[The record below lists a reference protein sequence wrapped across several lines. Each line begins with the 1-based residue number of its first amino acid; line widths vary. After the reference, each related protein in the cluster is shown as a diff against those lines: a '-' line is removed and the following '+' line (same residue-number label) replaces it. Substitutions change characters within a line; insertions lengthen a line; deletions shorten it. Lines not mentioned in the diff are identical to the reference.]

1 MRTINFGIDLGTTN
15 SLIAKYTSAGVEVFK
30 NPIGF
35 RDTLPSCVAFRGDR
49 IIIGDKARE
58 WLLKDPLN
66 VFAGFK
72 RKMGTSET
80 YYSPQNNNFFSPIQ
94 LSSYILSELKN
105 FIHST
110 ENPENIVITIPAS
123 FDTIQSNATKKA
135 GYEAGFKEVVLLQE
149 PIAASLA
156 FFNKQ
161 LDSETDG
168 KWLVYDLGGGT
179 YDVALIGIN
188 NGEMRVIDHQGDN
201 YLGGLDFDHSI
212 VMNIVLP
219 KLVQETQ
226 NTELASELNKHNG
239 KYEKLYYI
247 LLLKAEEAK
256 KELSNRKETAI
267 EFAYDI
273 EGTGTE
279 KEYYISITKEEF
291 NNCIKDRILS
301 TVEMIDTVVSRNNLR
316 FSDLKQIILI
326 GGSTYI
332 PYVRECIVEKTGLSV
347 NSSID
352 PTTAVVVGAAF
363 YAGNKS
369 CAVTVQEPS
378 AGARTADMEIQV
390 SYNKTTKDEEEY
402 VSAQIKNCPANGFFR
417 IIRDDGGFD
426 TGLKPLTPK
435 FGEFITVRKNVI
447 NDFTLKIIDAQKNE
461 LPAYTQKIQ
470 ITHGLFNVFGQ
481 PLPEDISLEI
491 DDIDNNTTKCQVIF
505 ERNSI
510 LPLLKTIYKEI
521 SKTIKKNTDDR
532 LIINLLE
539 GNHQAHPNTNKAIGV
554 IEIHAHQLQGDLVKG
569 SDVEIK
575 IEMSESR
582 DVSVNVNLL
591 LFDQKFGDVFSP
603 SEKHVSLAKLRDEIK
618 EIRNMLNIEIAKA
631 TQAEDYERA
640 GVLNEKTERLSEL
653 FYKAMDLKEN
663 DLSDLKYQI
672 DEQKRRLAQE
682 VYSNETNFKLI
693 EVKELYYQWRSI
705 LTGWFNYYDDIPK
718 HYITE
723 FEAMKEKEE
732 RAFFSNNFY
741 QIDGLEK
748 AQSRLINKVILGT
761 PSLMAV
767 YFNIY
772 ASKGPEEYTNYQ
784 AAKSAIARGE
794 KALDRK
800 NYDELKGILLQLF
813 SLTNQLI
820 DQNRIA
826 GTGLG

>member
-1 MRTINFGIDLGTTN
+1 MKTINFGIDLGTTN
-15 SLIAKYTSAGVEVFK
+15 SLIAKYTSTGVEVFK

-94 LSSYILSELKN
+94 LSSYVLSELKN
-105 FIHST
+105 FIHSA

-219 KLVQETQ
+219 KLVQETK
-226 NTELASELNKHNG
+226 NAELTSELNKHNG

-256 KELSNRKETAI
+256 KELSSRKETAI

-273 EGTGTE
+273 EGEGTE
-279 KEYYISITKEEF
+279 KEYYISITKDEF

-301 TVEMIDTVVSRNNLR
+301 TVEMIDAVVSRNNLR

-332 PYVRECIVEKTGLSV
+332 PYVRECIIEKTGLSV

-369 CAVTVQEPS
+369 CAVTIQEPTI
-378 AGARTADMEIQV
+378 AARTAEMEVQV

-426 TGLKPLTPK
+426 TGLKTLTPK

-447 NDFTLKIIDAQKNE
+447 NDFTLKILDAQKNE

-510 LPLLKTIYKEI
+510 LPLAKTIYKEI

-582 DVSVNVNLL
+582 DVSVNINLL

-603 SEKHVSLAKLRDEIK
+603 SEKHVSLTKLRDEIK

-682 VYSNETNFKLI
+682 VYSNETNFKLV
-693 EVKELYYQWRSI
+693 EVKELYYQWRSV
-705 LTGWFNYYDDIPK
+705 LMGWFNFYDDIPK

-748 AQSRLINKVILGT
+748 AQNRLVNKIILGT

-772 ASKGPEEYTNYQ
+772 ASKSPEEYTNYQ

-800 NYDELKGILLQLF
+800 NYDELKGVLLQLF
-813 SLTNQLI
+813 GLTNQLI